1 MAQGDR
7 RQPAEAFG
15 DAEALTDPL
24 RVPPPP
30 ASVESAHAG
39 VPGGE
44 TSAGTKMSGMQGRFR
59 SEKVPQIEREV
70 GDPAPPEV
78 EIDGRTYRLVET
90 IGSLQA
96 GDFVALYDEIPPGRA
111 LEPSGSV

>member
-1 MAQGDR
+1 
-7 RQPAEAFG
+7 
-15 DAEALTDPL
+15 
-24 RVPPPP
+24 
-30 ASVESAHAG
+30 
-39 VPGGE
+39 
-44 TSAGTKMSGMQGRFR
+44 MSGMQGRFR

-111 LEPSGSV
+111 LEPARSVSPRAQPVARPGPATGTGGRMTNTTARGCRDRCHPSRR

>member
-1 MAQGDR
+1 
-7 RQPAEAFG
+7 
-15 DAEALTDPL
+15 
-24 RVPPPP
+24 
-30 ASVESAHAG
+30 
-39 VPGGE
+39 
-44 TSAGTKMSGMQGRFR
+44 MSGMQGRFR

-96 GDFVALYDEIPPGRA
+96 GDFVALYDEIPPDERQNPHARSKGTPPARLGR
-111 LEPSGSV
+111 SRGSTRLGCPAS

>member
-1 MAQGDR
+1 
-7 RQPAEAFG
+7 
-15 DAEALTDPL
+15 
-24 RVPPPP
+24 
-30 ASVESAHAG
+30 
-39 VPGGE
+39 
-44 TSAGTKMSGMQGRFR
+44 MSGMQGRFR

>member
-1 MAQGDR
+1 MQTC
-7 RQPAEAFG
+7 PAEKR
-15 DAEALTDPL
+15 L
-24 RVPPPP
+24 RGLRW
-30 ASVESAHAG
+30 SC
-39 VPGGE
+39 
-44 TSAGTKMSGMQGRFR
+44 MQGCFR

-111 LEPSGSV
+111 LEPSRSV

>member
-1 MAQGDR
+1 
-7 RQPAEAFG
+7 
-15 DAEALTDPL
+15 
-24 RVPPPP
+24 
-30 ASVESAHAG
+30 
-39 VPGGE
+39 
-44 TSAGTKMSGMQGRFR
+44 MSGMQGRFR

-96 GDFVALYDEIPPGRA
+96 GDFVALYDEIPPPTSARTLTLGLKGLRRPDLEDHEVA
-111 LEPSGSV
+111 LAWGGPAS